1 MKIRSDYVSNSSSSS
16 FIIGHHLMFD
26 FFNVTKQDILDA
38 LIDSYGHDAYVKRKA
53 ECLKAQD
60 EHPEYYKNEIESGVC
75 GPFYVYDLS
84 DEKDRENALKSWG
97 DILKG
102 WQTTHCYLNPNGEVE
117 FGGMNASYDSI
128 LNGIREIYDCSKY
141 QLEECEDEPPQKF
154 VGSNE
159 RDPKTGMYGHYE
171 PLDKEVVDFLKNLR
185 KTCGI
190 MDNLDALKCKMARF
204 FVHADDNELFIGES
218 TSDESEKYTSDSY
231 TYDRIC
237 EIVFNYLVKIGRIKP
252 HDEKF
257 LSEMRI
263 DENHLSKYE
272 KQDGLLWDFYNGKF
286 PTWKDLKMNSLTWCM
301 HEG

>member
-84 DEKDRENALKSWG
+84 DENDRENALKCWG

-102 WQTTHCYLNPNGEVE
+102 WRTTNCHLNQNGEVE
-117 FGGMNASYDSI
+117 LGGIKKEYDSI
-128 LNGIREIYDCSKY
+128 LSGISEIYDCPRY
-141 QLEECEDEPPQKF
+141 QLYECEFPKKF
-154 VGSNE
+154 IRSEE

-171 PLDKEVVDFLKNLR
+171 SLDKEVVDFIKNLK

-190 MDNLDALKCKMARF
+190 MDNLDALKCEMSRF
-204 FVHADDNELFIGES
+204 FVHAGDNELFNGKS
-218 TSDESEKYTSDSY
+218 TYDKSRKYKSDSY

-237 EIVFNYLVKIGRIKP
+237 EIVFKYLVKIGRINP
-252 HDEKF
+252 NDEKF
-257 LSEMRI
+257 LSEMRMEDNCI
-263 DENHLSKYE
+263 SNHE
-272 KQDGLLWDFYNGKF
+272 KQNFCNGKF
-286 PTWKDLKMNSLTWCM
+286 PTWKDLKQNSLTWCM